1 MVCQARTA
9 LCVSKNESKDVIETA
24 LVRQTY
30 AGWCGGTAA
39 FAASYPINPGIYPW
53 GEEGHISQVVPSGTI
68 HLKEICFKVETD
80 SKSRQLMIGPSFW
93 SGKRNTKSAVPDGT
107 FGF

>member
-1 MVCQARTA
+1 MGNVRVVEHVPQDGCSSKYEPQMVCQARTA

-39 FAASYPINPGIYPW
+39 FAASYPINPGIHPRA
-53 GEEGHISQVVPSGTI
+53 T
-68 HLKEICFKVETD
+68 
-80 SKSRQLMIGPSFW
+80 
-93 SGKRNTKSAVPDGT
+93 
-107 FGF
+107 

>member
-1 MVCQARTA
+1 MGNVRVVEHVPQDGCSSKYEPQMVCQARTA

-39 FAASYPINPGIYPW
+39 FAASYPISPVRVPCLFGTQCGVCMKSNGQNPEARSF
-53 GEEGHISQVVPSGTI
+53 EETMTVFEGV
-68 HLKEICFKVETD
+68 
-80 SKSRQLMIGPSFW
+80 
-93 SGKRNTKSAVPDGT
+93 
-107 FGF
+107 